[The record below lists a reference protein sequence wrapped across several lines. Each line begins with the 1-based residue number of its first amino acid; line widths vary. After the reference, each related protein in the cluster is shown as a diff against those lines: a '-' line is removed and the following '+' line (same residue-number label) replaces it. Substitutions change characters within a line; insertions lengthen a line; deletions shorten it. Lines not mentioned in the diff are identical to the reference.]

1 EVDIL
6 HGHIITY
13 LGDISKKALTE
24 EQTRN
29 LLSLMEAINDLEN
42 IGDTIETDLVYLG
55 NERIT
60 KGVSISPK
68 TREVLKQLHDVVSGA
83 ANGAIAAATE
93 NDQRQAQDV
102 IAMKRDINRLMNS
115 AATHEAMRLVADEPN
130 RLAAYTIE
138 IDIIEKLK
146 RIYYFA
152 KRVAKAVMPEQAR
165 TEAE

>member
-1 EVDIL
+1 
-6 HGHIITY
+6 
-13 LGDISKKALTE
+13 
-24 EQTRN
+24 
-29 LLSLMEAINDLEN
+29 MEAINDLEN

-68 TREVLKQLHDVVSGA
+68 TREVLKQLHDVVSA
-83 ANGAIAAATE
+83 AAYGAIAAATE
-93 NDQRQAQDV
+93 NDQRKAQDV
-102 IAMKRDINRLMNS
+102 IAMKRDINHLMDS

-152 KRVAKAVMPEQAR
+152 KRVAKAVMPKQAR
-165 TEAE
+165 TEAA